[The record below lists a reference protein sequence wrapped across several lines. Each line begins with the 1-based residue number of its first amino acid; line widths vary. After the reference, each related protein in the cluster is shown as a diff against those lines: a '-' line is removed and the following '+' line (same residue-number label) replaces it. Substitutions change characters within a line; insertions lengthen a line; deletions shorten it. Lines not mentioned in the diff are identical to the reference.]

1 MTRGFGHRCREE
13 TTRAIRLAGDYY
25 CTSVTYMAQ
34 PEQEMTAAAQGGVV
48 AFVIA
53 VAVVFTVAFAVIFII
68 AFAST
73 VTAAVVSVV
82 VATVYVYVFVLVI
95 AVAVFVGG
103 VKM

>member
-53 VAVVFTVAFAVIFII
+53 VAVVLLLLLLLLLPLF
-68 AFAST
+68 
-73 VTAAVVSVV
+73 
-82 VATVYVYVFVLVI
+82 LLLLLL
-95 AVAVFVGG
+95 
-103 VKM
+103 